1 MKKFQFKLDTVM
13 DYKQQVLE
21 NRLIEHGAAAA
32 RAQAQQEVFEQVLE
46 RRTEYED
53 EYRQKKTAG
62 LTIWELQMYQDCLEA
77 LHREETREQE
87 RLNQLRRI
95 EEEKRS
101 RVIESRTETAT
112 LEKLRDIKH
121 KEYLQEMQK
130 EDERFID
137 DLTAAR
143 RFMANAGN
151 F

>member
-21 NRLIEHGAAAA
+21 NRLVEHGAAAA

-53 EYRQKKTAG
+53 EYRQKKTEG
-62 LTIWELQMYQDCLEA
+62 LNIWELQMYQDCLEA

-121 KEYLQEMQK
+121 KEYLKEMQK

-143 RFMANAGN
+143 RFMASNA
-151 F
+151 

>member
-21 NRLIEHGAAAA
+21 NRLVEHGAAAA
-32 RAQAQQEVFEQVLE
+32 QTREQEAVFNAVQVRL
-46 RRTEYED
+46 TEYED
-53 EYRQKKTAG
+53 EYRQKKAAG
-62 LTIWELQMYQDCLEA
+62 LNILELQLYQDCLEA
-77 LHREETREQE
+77 LHREEMREQE
-87 RLNQLRRI
+87 RLVQLQQI

-121 KEYLQEMQK
+121 KEYLKELQK
-130 EDERFID
+130 DEERFID

-143 RFMANAGN
+143 RYMNA
-151 F
+151 

>member
-21 NRLIEHGAAAA
+21 NRLVEHGAAVAQA
-32 RAQAQQEVFEQVLE
+32 RAQEAVYNDVQN
-46 RRTEYED
+46 RRTEYEN
-53 EYRQKKTAG
+53 EYRQNKAVG
-62 LTIWELQMYQDCLEA
+62 LNILELQLYQDCLEA
-77 LHREETREQE
+77 LHREENREQE
-87 RLNQLRRI
+87 RLRQLQRI

-121 KEYLQEMQK
+121 KEYLKELQK
-130 EDERFID
+130 DEERFID

-143 RFMANAGN
+143 RFMANA
-151 F
+151 

>member
-21 NRLIEHGAAAA
+21 NRLVEHGAAVAQA
-32 RAQAQQEVFEQVLE
+32 RAQEAVYNDVQN
-46 RRTEYED
+46 RRTEYEN
-53 EYRQKKTAG
+53 EYRQKKAVG
-62 LTIWELQMYQDCLEA
+62 LNILELQLYQDCLEA
-77 LHREETREQE
+77 LHREENREQE
-87 RLNQLRRI
+87 RLRQLQRI

-121 KEYLQEMQK
+121 KEYLKELQK
-130 EDERFID
+130 DEERFID

-143 RFMANAGN
+143 RFMANA
-151 F
+151 

>member
-21 NRLIEHGAAAA
+21 NRLVEHGAAAA
-32 RAQAQQEVFEQVLE
+32 KAREQEEVFNAVQT

-53 EYRQKKTAG
+53 EYRQRKTEG
-62 LTIWELQMYQDCLEA
+62 LNIWEMQLYQDCLEA

-87 RLNQLRRI
+87 RLRHLQRI
-95 EEEKRS
+95 EEEKRN
-101 RVIESRTETAT
+101 RVIESRMETAT

-121 KEYLQEMQK
+121 KEYLKEVQK

-143 RFMANAGN
+143 RFLVNA
-151 F
+151 